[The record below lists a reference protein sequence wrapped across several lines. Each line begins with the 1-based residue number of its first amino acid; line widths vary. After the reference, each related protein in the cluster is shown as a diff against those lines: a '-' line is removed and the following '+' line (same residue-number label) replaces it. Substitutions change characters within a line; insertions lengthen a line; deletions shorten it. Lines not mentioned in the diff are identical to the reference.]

1 MLFYQTD
8 TEHKR
13 IGEDVRTA
21 ARISTLTFGKHTNAG
36 NSARDL
42 TVLTAV
48 QATAGPQPGAMSFKS
63 VFIVAWLVF
72 SVMFA
77 LFFVVYGPL
86 CKPDIELGLMR

>member
-1 MLFYQTD
+1 M
-8 TEHKR
+8 
-13 IGEDVRTA
+13 
-21 ARISTLTFGKHTNAG
+21 
-36 NSARDL
+36 
-42 TVLTAV
+42 LTAV